1 MRKLIILPSIMAL
14 LFASLTLITPA
25 FAKDVVLKAPIQSL
39 TTGVGKDGNPYIR
52 IIITEMRVIEGIEY
66 PAGTVV
72 MAFRGHVDAV
82 SKLKDGD
89 TLHAIATERFWND
102 HKSYTILKLLE

>member
-1 MRKLIILPSIMAL
+1 MRKLIILLSIMAL
-14 LFASLTLITPA
+14 LFAVTPV

-39 TTGVGKDGNPYIR
+39 TTGVTKNGNPYIR
-52 IIITEMRVIEGIEY
+52 IIITEKRIIEGVEY
-66 PAGTVV
+66 DAGTVV
-72 MAFRGHVDAV
+72 MAFRSHVDAV

-102 HKSYTILKLLE
+102 RKSYTILKLLE